1 MKNLLK
7 IVLVICLMF
16 AVTNMQAQIK
26 FGPKVGLNLSTM
38 TLKSSGIS
46 IDPKTHV
53 GFNVGVISEITLA
66 GKLALQPGI
75 FYSAKGSKYT
85 LGEESGTFS
94 PSFVEIPVNVLYK
107 IDVGGLKVFVN
118 AGPYF
123 AYGVGGKIK
132 SGGESQDIKF
142 GSTDSDD
149 LKPLDIGLNIGA
161 GVEISNIIIS
171 ANYGLGLAN
180 LSPVTTDDTEM
191 KIKVIGFSLGY
202 LFGGK

>member
-1 MKNLLK
+1 
-7 IVLVICLMF
+7 MF

-38 TLKSSGIS
+38 TLKSSGVS
-46 IDPKTHV
+46 FDPKTYV
-53 GFNVGVISEITLA
+53 GFNAGVIAEISLPA
-66 GKLALQPGI
+66 NLALQPGI
-75 FYSAKGSKYT
+75 FYSAKGSKFT
-85 LGEESGTFS
+85 FGEESGTIS
-94 PSFVEIPVNVLYK
+94 PSFIEIPVNVLYK
-107 IDVGGLKVFVN
+107 FDVGGLKIFVN

-123 AYGVGGKIK
+123 AYGIGGKIK
-132 SGGESQDIKF
+132 SGSESQDIEF
-142 GSTDSDD
+142 GSAEKDD
-149 LKPLDIGLNIGA
+149 LKPLDIGLNVGA

-180 LSPVTTDDTEM
+180 LSPVTTNDTEM